1 MVKKEGE
8 PVSPIPAL
16 VPVCEQTAYIKS
28 GPSSDRGKLED
39 LSSTKSNNSQL
50 SVKSESDKENAR
62 QSGQLSAPGLQRK
75 TLAKAPSGDTTLQLG
90 SDSGLNKRMTP

>member
-1 MVKKEGE
+1 MVRKEGE

-50 SVKSESDKENAR
+50 SVKSESVKKMPDNL
-62 QSGQLSAPGLQRK
+62 GCSAPQVFGGKLSPRHPVVTQRFSWD
-75 TLAKAPSGDTTLQLG
+75 LIQG
-90 SDSGLNKRMTP
+90 